1 MTGLRMAV
9 SGIKGLWHL
18 ALRVKDVSRSRAF
31 YEGLFGM
38 RVVWAPDPDTLY
50 LSSGRD
56 NLALHQIPPSEL
68 SQYHA
73 SQGQLLDHLGIVVD
87 SPETVERLF
96 QRVEQDGI
104 PIVRRPRRHRDGSYS
119 CYIADPDGN
128 TVQILYEPTISADEA
143 GVKDRDG

>member
-1 MTGLRMAV
+1 MA

-18 ALRVKDVSRSRAF
+18 ALRVKDLSRSRAF

-38 RVVWAPDPDTLY
+38 AVVWAPDPDNLY

-56 NLALHQIPPSEL
+56 NLALHQIPPGEL
-68 SQYHA
+68 PQYQA

-87 SPETVERLF
+87 SPETVDRLF

-104 PIVRRPRRHRDGSYS
+104 PIVHRPRRHRDGSYS

-128 TVQILYEPTISADEA
+128 TVQILYEPTISADRA
-143 GVKDRDG
+143 GAKDRDN